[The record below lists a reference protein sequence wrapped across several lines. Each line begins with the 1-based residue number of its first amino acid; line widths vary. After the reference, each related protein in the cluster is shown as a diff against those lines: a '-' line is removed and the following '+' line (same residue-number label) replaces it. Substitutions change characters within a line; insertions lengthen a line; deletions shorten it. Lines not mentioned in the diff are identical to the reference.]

1 MKSKDG
7 QFLLKLRQ
15 KIKSV
20 RKLKK
25 LSQEALAE
33 KINIHPTT
41 IGRIETG
48 KLNASTL
55 MLYRIADVLEVNPK
69 EFFDF

>member
-7 QFLLKLRQ
+7 QFLLKFGH
-15 KIKSV
+15 KIIFV
-20 RKLKK
+20 IILKK
-25 LSQEALAE
+25 LSHEALDE

-55 MLYRIADVLEVNPK
+55 MLYCIADVLEVNPK

>member
-7 QFLLKLRQ
+7 QFLLKLGQ

-41 IGRIETG
+41 IGRIEIRQT
-48 KLNASTL
+48 KRFHINALPYCGCFRS
-55 MLYRIADVLEVNPK
+55 
-69 EFFDF
+69 

>member
-1 MKSKDG
+1 MHAILPIMKSKDG
-7 QFLLKLRQ
+7 QFLLKLGQ

-41 IGRIETG
+41 IGRIEG
-48 KLNASTL
+48 P
-55 MLYRIADVLEVNPK
+55 RC
-69 EFFDF
+69 

>member
-7 QFLLKLRQ
+7 QFLLKLGQ

-25 LSQEALAE
+25 LSQEALVE

>member
-7 QFLLKLRQ
+7 QFLLKLGQ

-33 KINIHPTT
+33 KISMNVRNYTL
-41 IGRIETG
+41 RI
-48 KLNASTL
+48 
-55 MLYRIADVLEVNPK
+55 
-69 EFFDF
+69 